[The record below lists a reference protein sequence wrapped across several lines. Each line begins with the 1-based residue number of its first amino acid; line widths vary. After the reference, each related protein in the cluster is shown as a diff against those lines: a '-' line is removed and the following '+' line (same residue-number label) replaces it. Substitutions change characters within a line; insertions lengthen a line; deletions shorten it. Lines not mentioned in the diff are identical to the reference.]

1 MFRLLKSYNLN
12 ITSFM
17 IKLSVALTLFAS
29 IVFYSC
35 GDDSGIVTPQNKGS
49 LYIAGFKHLD
59 KNVEGTYEL
68 WASVETGLDHGEN
81 AYRSLGRF
89 AVGTSGG
96 LIDTSGGTFTPNL
109 GKIANIN
116 DIGDVIITIQP
127 PGYNDTIPSN
137 IKLLGGAKQLQGNE
151 LVFDLSIQY
160 TDILPISSQFFSAQ
174 AKYILASPTTGTASS
189 QYQKGIWFTQD
200 TAGSTLGI
208 TLPVLPDT
216 AEWTYQAWVKD
227 GADNYYNIGRFDA
240 PNARDNNQLC
250 ELTGGL
256 VWSVPGHDWLTANCP
271 GGGLPD
277 IQSLNNDYS
286 VLITLE
292 PKYEQGTA
300 LGKPFYLKIFERS
313 ISVNPFGTVQDM
325 TNYFD
330 SSQPLGQLRLSSN

>member
-1 MFRLLKSYNLN
+1 
-12 ITSFM
+12 M
-17 IKLSVALTLFAS
+17 IKFSVTLILFAS

-35 GDDSGIVTPQNKGS
+35 GDDSGIVTSQNKGT
-49 LYIAGFKHLD
+49 LTVNRLQQID

-68 WASVETGLDHGEN
+68 WGSIETGLDHGEN

-89 AVGTSGG
+89 AINLSGQ
-96 LIDTSGGTFTPNL
+96 ITDTSGGTFSPNL

-116 DIGDVIITIQP
+116 NVSDVIITIQP
-127 PGYNDTIPSN
+127 PGYSDTIPSN
-137 IKLLGGAKQLQGNE
+137 IKILGGAKQIQGSE
-151 LVFDLSIQY
+151 LVFDMSMHY
-160 TDILPISSQFFSAQ
+160 ADILPASSQFSSAQ
-174 AKYILASPTTGTASS
+174 AKFLLASPTTGTASS

-200 TAGSTLGI
+200 TNGTTAGI

-256 VWSVPGHDWLTANCP
+256 VWSVPGHDWLLANCP

-277 IQSLNNDYS
+277 IQSLNNDYH
-286 VLITLE
+286 VIITLE
-292 PKYEQGTA
+292 PRYEQGSA
-300 LGKPFYLKIFERS
+300 LNKPFYLWIFERS
-313 ISVNPFGTVQDM
+313 INIHPFGTVQDM
-325 TNYFD
+325 TNSFG
-330 SSQPLGQLRLSSN
+330 SIEPSAQLRLSSN

>member
-1 MFRLLKSYNLN
+1 
-12 ITSFM
+12 M
-17 IKLSVALTLFAS
+17 IKFSVTLILFAS

-35 GDDSGIVTPQNKGS
+35 GDDSGIVTSQNKGT
-49 LYIAGFKHLD
+49 LTVNRLQQID

-68 WASVETGLDHGEN
+68 WGSVETGLDHGEN

-89 AVGTSGG
+89 AINLSGQ
-96 LIDTSGGTFTPNL
+96 ITDTSGGTFSPNL

-116 DIGDVIITIQP
+116 NVSDVIITIQP
-127 PGYNDTIPSN
+127 PGYSDTIPSN
-137 IKLLGGAKQLQGNE
+137 IKILGGAKQIQGSE
-151 LVFDLSIQY
+151 LVFDMSMHY
-160 TDILPISSQFFSAQ
+160 ADILPASSQFSSAQ
-174 AKYILASPTTGTASS
+174 AKFLLASPTTGTASS

-200 TAGSTLGI
+200 TNGTTAGI

-256 VWSVPGHDWLTANCP
+256 VWSVPGHDWLLANCP

-277 IQSLNNDYS
+277 IQSLNNDYH
-286 VLITLE
+286 VIITLE
-292 PKYEQGTA
+292 PRYEQGSA
-300 LGKPFYLKIFERS
+300 LNKPFYLWIFERS
-313 ISVNPFGTVQDM
+313 INIHPFGTVQDM
-325 TNYFD
+325 TNSFG
-330 SSQPLGQLRLSSN
+330 SIEPSAQLRLSSN

>member
-1 MFRLLKSYNLN
+1 
-12 ITSFM
+12 M
-17 IKLSVALTLFAS
+17 IKFSIVLILFAS
-29 IVFYSC
+29 IVFFSC
-35 GDDSGIVTPQNKGS
+35 GDDSGVVTSQNKGT
-49 LYIAGFKHLD
+49 LTVNRLQQLD

-96 LIDTSGGTFTPNL
+96 LTDTSGGTFTPDL

-116 DIGDVIITIQP
+116 NIGDIIITIQP

-151 LVFDLSIQY
+151 LVFDMSMQY
-160 TDILPISSQFFSAQ
+160 TDILPISSQFSSAQ

-189 QYQKGIWFTQD
+189 QYKKGIWFTQD
-200 TAGSTLGI
+200 TNGTSAGL

-216 AEWTYQAWVKD
+216 TEWTYQAWVI
-227 GADNYYNIGRFDA
+227 NNSNNSFIYNIGRFDA

-256 VWSVPGHDWLTANCP
+256 IWNVPGHDWLQSNCP

-277 IQSLNNDYS
+277 ISSLNAGYNIM
-286 VLITLE
+286 ITLE
-292 PKYEQGTA
+292 PRFEQGTA
-300 LGKPFYLKIFERS
+300 LGKPFYLKIFEGD
-313 ISVNPFGTVQDM
+313 IAILPFSTVQLPGNAFS
-325 TNYFD
+325 TFVPTA
-330 SSQPLGQLRLSSN
+330 QVRLSSN